1 MNSWSDL
8 QNWLQFRAEYHRYNI
23 FTKDTMSTPF
33 QITGKCST
41 FGGPRDEGVG
51 PDEDLAMYDEP
62 KITGAPPGLFLP
74 QQPAN
79 TTGTARRLNPAA
91 FYCAMRWAYS
101 DASKSALKPGLGV
114 CLPVT
119 TSRQWLKT
127 NPVLIS
133 NPKRPEIPAVKVF
146 GVDWGPNSDTGRI
159 VDLSPGVAAALQVET
174 DGMVTVTI
182 AV

>member
-1 MNSWSDL
+1 MN
-8 QNWLQFRAEYHRYNI
+8 A
-23 FTKDTMSTPF
+23 PF

-41 FGGPRDEGVG
+41 FGGKNDLGVA
-51 PDEDLAMYDEP
+51 PNEDLALYERKDLA
-62 KITGAPPGLFLP
+62 TAPPGLFLP
-74 QQPAN
+74 QQPTN

-91 FYCAMRWAYS
+91 YYCAMRWSYS
-101 DASKSALKPGLGV
+101 DASKNVNKPGLGV

-119 TSRQWLKT
+119 TSRQWLKA

-133 NPKRPEIPAVKVF
+133 NPKRPEIPAIKVY